1 MDEDL
6 MKNADIQKI
15 GEEGQKI
22 YEEIKSKYEPAQ
34 NGKYLAIDIDSKDV
48 FLADSTV
55 EAVEAAKKAHPNKVF
70 YIVRIGFDSV
80 QTIANYLLN
89 NDKRDIY

>member
-6 MKNADIQKI
+6 IKNVDIQKI

-34 NGKYLAIDIDSKDV
+34 NGKYLAIDVDSKDV

-55 EAVEAAKKAHPNKVF
+55 EAVELAKKTHPNKVF

-89 NDKRDIY
+89 NDKRDFY